1 MEIRDKAAFQPLYR
15 NGIIQL
21 LSYCCRLAIDQ
32 QQKQSLHWIYLVH
45 NKNSLSMQSYC
56 YCYGFAE
63 NYMLEGAEARLK
75 ESPTTK
81 IFQLLRIIFGG
92 LSIEFF

>member
-1 MEIRDKAAFQPLYR
+1 MTKLLFSLFIATELFSSFHIVVAWLSTNNINKACIEY
-15 NGIIQL
+15 I
-21 LSYCCRLAIDQ
+21 
-32 QQKQSLHWIYLVH
+32 LVH
-45 NKNSLSMQSYC
+45 NKNSLSKQSYC

-81 IFQLLRIIFGG
+81 IFQLLRIIFWG
-92 LSIEFF
+92 LPIEFF